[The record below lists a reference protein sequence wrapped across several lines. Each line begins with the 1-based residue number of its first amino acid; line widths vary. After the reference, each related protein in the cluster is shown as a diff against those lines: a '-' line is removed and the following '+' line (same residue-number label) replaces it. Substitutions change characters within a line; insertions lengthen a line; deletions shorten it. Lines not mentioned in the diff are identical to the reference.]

1 MLGVFA
7 IFLLNKD
14 IKTSVYAK
22 DWFAHRKTKK
32 TKNLSQIC
40 GQML

>member
-14 IKTSVYAK
+14 INKDFYICRGLVCTWENKNKT
-22 DWFAHRKTKK
+22 
-32 TKNLSQIC
+32 
-40 GQML
+40 